1 MALTI
6 ELSPSEEA
14 RLAAIA
20 RQEGLLLD
28 EWARKVVTEH
38 LLEAPEELGQ
48 PIIINRAEPPFRQD
62 PRLMGIRFHEDPA
75 MPLDLEDWPEAFQ

>member
-20 RQEGLLLD
+20 RREGLPLD

-38 LLEAPEELGQ
+38 LPGTSEEPGR
-48 PIIINRAEPPFRQD
+48 PVTINRTEPPFRQD
-62 PRLMGIRFHEDPA
+62 PRLVGIQFHEDPTL
-75 MPLDLEDWPEAFQ
+75 PLNPEDWPDAFG

>member
-20 RQEGLLLD
+20 RQEGLPLD

-38 LLEAPEELGQ
+38 LPDAPEELVQ
-48 PIIINRAEPPFRQD
+48 PITINRTEPPFRQD
-62 PRLMGIRFHEDPA
+62 PRLLGIQFHEDPTL
-75 MPLDLEDWPEAFQ
+75 PLDPEDWPDAVG